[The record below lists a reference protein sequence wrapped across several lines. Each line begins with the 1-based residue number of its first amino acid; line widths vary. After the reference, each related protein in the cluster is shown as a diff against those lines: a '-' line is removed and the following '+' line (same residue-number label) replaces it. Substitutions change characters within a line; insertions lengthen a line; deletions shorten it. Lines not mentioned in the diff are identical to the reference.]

1 MIRNRPLKE
10 KRSKRPEMSDVLGL
24 IGLGARAGS
33 IVIGTAGVRAGLK
46 NDKFVA
52 VVVAS
57 DLSERTG
64 EKVRRLAIAREVRV
78 LQGPTAAEIGRR
90 LGRQPVQALGVTDAK
105 LAAGIADRLSK

>member
-1 MIRNRPLKE
+1 
-10 KRSKRPEMSDVLGL
+10 MSDVLGL

-33 IVIGTAGVRAGLK
+33 IVVGTAGVRAGLK
-46 NDKFVA
+46 SGKFVA

-64 EKVRRLAIAREVRV
+64 EKVRRLANAKKVHV
-78 LQGPTAAEIGRR
+78 LQGPMAAEIGRQ
-90 LGRQPVQALGVTDAK
+90 LGRQPVQALGIKDAK

>member
-1 MIRNRPLKE
+1 
-10 KRSKRPEMSDVLGL
+10 MSGVMGL

-33 IVIGTAGVRAGLK
+33 IVVGTAVVRAGLK
-46 NDKFVA
+46 SDKFVA

-64 EKVRRLAIAREVRV
+64 EKVRRLAHAKEVVV
-78 LQGPTAAEIGRR
+78 LQGPTAAEIGRE
-90 LGRQPVQALGVTDAK
+90 LGRQPVQAVGVKDRK